1 MVGGDETVVET
12 LVLDHTMI
20 EEVGIVCTSVCII
33 NSDKTIFSFNFLQI
47 STSSLYMHLRH
58 TLNIVVIFNII
69 ITVIFSLM
77 FCFFSLFRTN
87 ECKIGDSS
95 RLSLRSHILKSI
107 TQLLS
112 ASHLVTQMF
121 ILCCH

>member
-1 MVGGDETVVET
+1 
-12 LVLDHTMI
+12 
-20 EEVGIVCTSVCII
+20 
-33 NSDKTIFSFNFLQI
+33 
-47 STSSLYMHLRH
+47 MHLRH

-69 ITVIFSLM
+69 TVIFSLM
-77 FCFFSLFRTN
+77 FCFFSLSRTN

-112 ASHLVTQMF
+112 ASHLVTQMSF
-121 ILCCH
+121 YLCYSLNAKTDKK